1 MNTTTDTPTPSP
13 HKHENTNSKL
23 EELAKLEYD
32 AVSGPIKAQDKLY
45 SELESLRH
53 DRLALMIANGANLK
67 EATALKA
74 RVEKIEA
81 ELAEKNAEIE
91 AFKANNRYMR
101 GHTAGYEE
109 AERKWK
115 TRAEKAE
122 KELAGGMRLESP
134 RTRAIQAECAKLG
147 PDYAVWY
154 GYVCG
159 ELEAMERE
167 LTVANEACRKAH
179 EDALLLRDG
188 LLKQLAAKD
197 REIARLNQCICVDS
211 PKMLALNAEILTR
224 AEKAE
229 KELAEAINSDCESM
243 AMFRRVRDERDAL
256 REEIEH
262 IKAWANAKS
271 DEVIALERNLYTG
284 DDDEKKWL
292 RAEVKRLK
300 DQIGYI
306 EASEHPDE
314 QNPRAQTWLQERKNW
329 IAEVERLRETLRTIK
344 S

>member
-122 KELAGGMRLESP
+122 KELA
-134 RTRAIQAECAKLG
+134 
-147 PDYAVWY
+147 
-154 GYVCG
+154 
-159 ELEAMERE
+159 
-167 LTVANEACRKAH
+167 
-179 EDALLLRDG
+179 
-188 LLKQLAAKD
+188 
-197 REIARLNQCICVDS
+197 
-211 PKMLALNAEILTR
+211 
-224 AEKAE
+224 
-229 KELAEAINSDCESM
+229 EAINSDCESM